1 MPRGKEMDKNEFSLK
16 DWKKYLQNTL
26 DLSVNEKK
34 QIKKKIKDMEKAN
47 EEFWKKWQNSNLC
60 KLARIQLQRE
70 GKAEKVKIGETFIYV
85 TDPVET
91 FLKAH
96 EIIVKAQK
104 KGINI
109 DRRVINE

>member
-16 DWKKYLQNTL
+16 DWREYLQNTP
-26 DLSVNEKK
+26 DLSAEEKK
-34 QIKKKIKDMEKAN
+34 QIKKKINDMEKAN
-47 EEFWKKWQNSNLC
+47 DEFWKKWQNSNLC

-85 TDPVET
+85 TDTVET

-109 DRRVINE
+109 NNGVVNE